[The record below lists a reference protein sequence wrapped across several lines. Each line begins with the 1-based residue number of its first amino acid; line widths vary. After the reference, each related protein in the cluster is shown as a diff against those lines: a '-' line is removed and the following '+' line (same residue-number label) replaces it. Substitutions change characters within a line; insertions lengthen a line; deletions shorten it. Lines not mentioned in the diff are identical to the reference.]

1 MSTKKTAPELK
12 AETFTDKLTSAQLKV
27 VRPQKSKTL
36 PLIDQ
41 VENFLTERFEFR
53 KNIVNE
59 KLECR
64 RIKAFWE
71 ENEEKAWEEANKNE
85 EWEEANENA
94 VSRLLQKNW
103 LNFSPGR
110 TNSLLN
116 SDFVNS
122 FNPITEYFHSLKY
135 DPKLEPSYIGML
147 LSKVKAKD
155 QDRFN
160 LHFKK
165 MLVRCVACS
174 TTEERSN
181 NNFNKHVFVIINRE
195 QTIGKSSFIR
205 WLCPP
210 CLKEYFVENLSM
222 DKDGLI
228 ALTTCFIINLDE
240 LASLSKYDINQL
252 KAKISMASINERLPY
267 GKRRTF
273 YPRRANFLG
282 STNNDEFL
290 NDDTGNARWLCF
302 EVEAFEPD
310 FWKEKSKNFI
320 DINKVWSEAKYL
332 FDNGFNYQLTLE
344 EKNENEIVNRNYE
357 EKSVEEGMIMN
368 FFDIDKDKHRDNFIT
383 TTEVL
388 SYLVNEKHANANKL
402 SLKKIGSVIKKLG
415 FETGSARKGNH
426 KMSVWGYYM
435 KKVVGFDGPG
445 KINKP
450 ANDDLPF

>member
-1 MSTKKTAPELK
+1 MSAKKTVPKIKMESFLNEIPSK
-12 AETFTDKLTSAQLKV
+12 NLKV
-27 VRPQKSKTL
+27 VREKKSKQV
-36 PLIDQ
+36 PLITQ
-41 VENFLTERFEFR
+41 VEDFLNERFNFQ
-53 KNIVNE
+53 KNAVNE
-59 KLECR
+59 KIEYR
-64 RIKAFWE
+64 YKKDFWE
-71 ENEEKAWEEANKNE
+71 LHEPEAWEAANKNE
-85 EWEEANENA
+85 NWIEANEN
-94 VSRLLQKNW
+94 VLSRLLEKNW
-103 LNFSPGR
+103 LKYPPSK
-110 TNSLLN
+110 TAALLY
-116 SDFVNS
+116 SDFVND
-122 FNPITEYFHSLKY
+122 FNPFIQYFESLKY
-135 DPKLEPSYIGML
+135 DPKFEPAYIDIL
-147 LSKVKAKD
+147 LSKIKAKD
-155 QDRFN
+155 QERFN

-174 TTEERSN
+174 TTTEKSN

-210 CLKEYFVENLSM
+210 SLKEYFIENLSM

-228 ALTTCFIINLDE
+228 ALSTSFIINLDE

-302 EVEAFEPD
+302 EVEAFEPN
-310 FWKEKSKNFI
+310 FWKEKSENFI
-320 DINKVWSEAKYL
+320 DIHKVWSEAKYL

-344 EKNENEIVNRNYE
+344 EKNENEIANRNYE

-368 FFDIDKDKHRDNFIT
+368 FFDIDRDKLDYNFIT
-383 TTEVL
+383 TSEVL
-388 SYLVNEKHANANKL
+388 AYLVKEKFGNANKL

-415 FETGSARKGNH
+415 FEKGSARRGNH
-426 KMSVWGYYM
+426 KDPVWGYYM
-435 KKVVGFDGPG
+435 KKIVGFDGPG
-445 KINKP
+445 KIDY
-450 ANDDLPF
+450 AADDDLPF